1 MEEEIRA
8 EAAVAPVES
17 LVAGPTTDTFG
28 DPDDEGD
35 AFIGE
40 PGQA

>member
-1 MEEEIRA
+1 MEEEIRT
-8 EAAVAPVES
+8 EAAGPPVEGLIVS
-17 LVAGPTTDTFG
+17 ANPDPVG

-40 PGQA
+40 PGQV